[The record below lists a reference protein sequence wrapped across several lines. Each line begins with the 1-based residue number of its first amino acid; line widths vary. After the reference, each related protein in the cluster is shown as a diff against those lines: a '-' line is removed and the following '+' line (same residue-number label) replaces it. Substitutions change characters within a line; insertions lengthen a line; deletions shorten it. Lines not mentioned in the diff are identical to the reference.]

1 MRELYGIESDL
12 RVRLASG
19 EISGVKFLEQRR
31 ERSEA
36 VLEGFKGWL
45 EEHLLSTNKESLMGK
60 AIGYADSQ
68 WSKLTAYLDYV
79 ELTPDNNLSENAIRP
94 FVIGRKNWLFFQCEA
109 GAQSASLI
117 YSLIETAK
125 LNGVDPLKY
134 LTIVI
139 ERAPVT
145 SDWASLL
152 PWNLKLP
159 DGGF

>member
-1 MRELYGIESDL
+1 LPQFPG
-12 RVRLASG
+12 
-19 EISGVKFLEQRR
+19 
-31 ERSEA
+31 
-36 VLEGFKGWL
+36 
-45 EEHLLSTNKESLMGK
+45 
-60 AIGYADSQ
+60 
-68 WSKLTAYLDYV
+68 
-79 ELTPDNNLSENAIRP
+79 
-94 FVIGRKNWLFFQCEA
+94 LFFQCEA

-134 LTIVI
+134 LTAVI

-152 PWNLKLP
+152 PWNLNLP